1 MIKDFYVVL
10 KTGAKY
16 KTAYCITGGYGGI
29 LDTTTNLIKVVN
41 EYGKQGVV
49 QPKEVDWEA
58 TKHFNYA
65 DMTLK
70 LYIFHQK
77 RGTIEVK
84 AFDMNDAKLMAINKA
99 YKTHTSTKFYSVEI
113 KDLEETK

>member
-29 LDTTTNLIKVVN
+29 LDTNTNLITVVN
-41 EYGKQGVV
+41 EFGKHGVV
-49 QPKEVDWEA
+49 KPNEIDWEA

-65 DMTLK
+65 GMTLK
-70 LYIFHQK
+70 LYTFHQK

-84 AFDMNDAKLMAINKA
+84 AFNIDEARAMAINKA

-113 KDLEETK
+113 KELEVMQ

>member
-1 MIKDFYVVL
+1 MIRDFYIIL

-16 KTAYCITGGYGGI
+16 KTVYCPTGGYGGI
-29 LDTTTNLIKVVN
+29 LDTNTNLIKVVN
-41 EYGKQGVV
+41 EYSKQGVV

-65 DMTLK
+65 GKTLK

-77 RGTIEVK
+77 RGTIEIK
-84 AFDMNDAKLMAINKA
+84 AFDIDEARKLAINKA
-99 YKTHTSTKFYSVEI
+99 YKTYTSTKFYSVEI
-113 KDLEETK
+113 KNLEEII